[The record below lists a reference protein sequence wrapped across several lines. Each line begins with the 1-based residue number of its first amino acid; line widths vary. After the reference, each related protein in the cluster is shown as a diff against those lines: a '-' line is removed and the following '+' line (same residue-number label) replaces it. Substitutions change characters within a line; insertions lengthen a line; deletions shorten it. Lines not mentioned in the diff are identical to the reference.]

1 MPSQAPTVDVV
12 TSDSE
17 LQISPGSFKV
27 LYVYTIHDGKHDGR
41 LKVGDATYHTDK
53 TLEEIIAESKSDAD
67 LFTSDEIRAA
77 AIARINQQTYT
88 ADVEYELKA
97 AWLAVRPDLENADR
111 YNGFRDYDV
120 HSILTRSGINKS
132 FARTDKR
139 SGEWFEADLS
149 QVEQAVKT
157 LLKGETSLSIVRNV
171 NITLRSEQDAA
182 VDATLKV
189 FKKGSHDAPK
199 EFLWNAIMRF
209 GKTLTSYALIKKMD
223 PEVQKALIITHR
235 PVVSAGWYEDF
246 QKSFSEDSGWSFGS
260 KIYGEKWDTVK
271 TKEKFVYFASI
282 QDLRGSFGESPI
294 GEDGMLTEAAYKKNE
309 ELFGTK
315 FDLCLT
321 DESHEGTKTELA
333 EMMRSSIKAKYWLHL
348 SGTPFNIIEDFDA
361 DNIFTWS
368 YIDEQ
373 RASERWVYNRRLW
386 DTAHPDAPK
395 YYPGDVNPYGS
406 LPRLEIRAY
415 SVANVFKNHP
425 AVQAGGTKFNFGKFF
440 EVDRST
446 RIAGNVYKDGFSP
459 FVEPA
464 AVDQLLNMMTE
475 SDEHGVVDPA
485 TGIAAVDHKNFPFS
499 RDSSKR
505 DFAHTFWVL
514 PTIEAAIALHERLS
528 VHPGFADFFVVNATG
543 DNDGGDALAAVKKAI
558 KENER
563 TITLSVGKLT
573 TGTTIPEWTGVFM
586 LSNMSSPMLY
596 MQTIFRVKSSGFLP
610 DGRMKEV
617 GYVFDFAPDRSLNM
631 VVVAARATLS
641 TVKED
646 GTKLDYKEL
655 KEQER
660 EAVEDVLK
668 YLPVISYSGSRFE
681 KADTDTLMKTLQ
693 RIYIAQAVDSGFSH
707 KKLYD
712 FDIHGI
718 TPEDLKILED
728 AKTVIGKSSQDAAI
742 KKMVISKS
750 AMSEKDK
757 KVIEGGKPPRDAPDE
772 DKEQWNEVSK
782 KLDLD
787 RKNARKLVQ
796 ILTGVSVRLPMLVFA
811 TAPEIDVTVDNIT
824 EIIDDKSWA
833 EFMPKGFEKSG
844 NGVSWENLKKFYN
857 RDVFEGACNEIQARV
872 QKMDSMEVLERVAA
886 VANLFSS
893 FKNPDKE
900 TILTQWSV
908 VNRQYADTLGGL
920 RFVDNSGLW
929 YCKDTRGVSEVCSYS
944 DYLDSKDTVNP
955 LILDPQW
962 TEVDEDL
969 QKFWESAE
977 TTVLD
982 VNSKTALYP
991 LLAAVSLFYTQK
1003 KWIKDK
1009 LESDGLP
1016 FNRKINDEAVWKHIV
1031 ENQIFVNCRV
1041 SYSKSIA
1048 QRVLAGYGT
1057 SEITASVIDV
1067 LDIRRKLID
1076 SKVKKDDQAAIW
1088 KWLFNPKNLHTATER
1103 ANEVLTSENL
1113 TEIVAK
1119 AQAAESDGFV
1129 ATVSN
1134 PPYQLDSDDTLFTTA
1149 VYHHFMN
1156 VSKNFSRFISMVY
1169 PSRWTQ
1175 SGIGEGIKEFKTEE
1189 LASKHYIKFFDI
1201 SASDGLFSNVQ
1212 IAGGTNHFLWDRD
1225 KTKEGI
1231 EYHYDEFSDVRN
1243 TLSDSDIHI
1252 RDPRLTKVVKEKIG
1266 AKSALYDQVAPWGY
1280 YGTHRGDEIKSMS
1293 DDFLKDSENSPSVNC
1308 FYITPGKGVTSAKL
1322 PSNYTDKPFN
1332 DFKVVV
1338 SKTAHSISGLAYP
1351 RADRIFIAKP
1361 GDICTISFMKVGSF
1375 KNLDEAENCLRYL
1388 KTDFANLLLGII
1400 TPAQNMYRKSYIVLP
1415 NVDFSTGEILDKPGT
1430 FLDFSHPKTL
1440 DDQLAAI
1447 YNLTQ
1452 AERNLMKK
1460 DLKPWK
1466 DKTSVTADM

>member
-1 MPSQAPTVDVV
+1 MTSQAPMGDAV
-12 TSDSE
+12 TSDSA

-53 TLEEIIAESKSDAD
+53 TLEEIIAESESNEG

-97 AWLAVRPDLENADR
+97 AWLAVKPDLENADR

-132 FARTDKR
+132 FARSDKR
-139 SGEWFEADLS
+139 SGEWFEANLS

-171 NITLRSEQDAA
+171 SITLRAEQDAA

-223 PEVQKALIITHR
+223 PEVKKALIITHR

-260 KIYGEKWDTVK
+260 KTYGEKWDIVK
-271 TKEKFVYFASI
+271 TKDKFVYFASI

-386 DTAHPDAPK
+386 DLAHPDAPK

-446 RIAGNVYKDGFSP
+446 RVAGNVYKDGFSP

-475 SDEHGVVDPA
+475 SDEHGVIDPA
-485 TGIAAVDHKNFPFS
+485 TGIAKIDHKNFPFS

-528 VHPGFADFFVVNATG
+528 VHPGFSDFFVVNATG

-558 KENER
+558 KDNER

-631 VVVAARATLS
+631 VVEAARATLS
-641 TVKED
+641 TIKED

-660 EAVEDVLK
+660 EAVEDILK

-718 TPEDLKILED
+718 TPDDLKILED
-728 AKTVIGKSSQDAAI
+728 AKTVIGKSSQDSAI

-757 KVIEGGKPPRDAPDE
+757 KAIEGGKPPRDAPDE

-833 EFMPKGFEKSG
+833 EFMPKGFAKTG
-844 NGVSWENLKKFYN
+844 DGVSWENLKKFYN
-857 RDVFEGACNEIQARV
+857 RDVFEGACNEVQDRV
-872 QKMDSMEVLERVAA
+872 KKMDSMEVLERVAA
-886 VANLFSS
+886 VANLFST
-893 FKNPDKE
+893 FRNVDKE
-900 TILTQWSV
+900 TILTPWSV
-908 VNRQYADTLGGL
+908 VSRQYADTLGGL
-920 RFVDNSGLW
+920 RFVDNAGFW
-929 YCKDTRGVSEVCSYS
+929 YCKDTHGMSEVVSYS

-955 LILDPQW
+955 LTLNPRWI
-962 TEVDEDL
+962 EVDEDL
-969 QKFWESAE
+969 QKFWENAE

-982 VNSKTALYP
+982 INSKTALYP
-991 LLAAVSLFYTQK
+991 LSAAASLFYTQK
-1003 KWIKDK
+1003 KWIKEK

-1016 FNRKINDEAVWKHIV
+1016 FNRKINDEAVWKHII

-1041 SYSKSIA
+1041 PYSKSIA

-1057 SEITASVIDV
+1057 AEVTASVIDV

-1076 SKVKKDDQAAIW
+1076 EKVKKEDQKAIW

-1119 AQAAESDGFV
+1119 AQAAESEGF
-1129 ATVSN
+1129 TFLISN
-1134 PPYQLDSDDTLFTTA
+1134 PPYQESVEGDNNRGNSI
-1149 VYHHFMN
+1149 YHHFMN
-1156 VSKNFSRFISMVY
+1156 VAKSVSKNVSMIY
-1169 PSRWTQ
+1169 PSRWMIRAQ
-1175 SGIGEGIKEFKTEE
+1175 GEGIDAFRDEE
-1189 LASKHYIKFFDI
+1189 LTSSNYSKFFDFSSSEDIFQNVGI
-1201 SASDGLFSNVQ
+1201 SGGLNY
-1212 IAGGTNHFLWDRD
+1212 FLWRD
-1225 KTKEGI
+1225 TPSESLEYFYNGEKSLRKNICNDAKIMLRDPASVRIFSRVKTAK
-1231 EYHYDEFSDVRN
+1231 S
-1243 TLSDSDIHI
+1243 I
-1252 RDPRLTKVVKEKIG
+1252 RDIASPAGPFGRVIGNDEKIQMLSSNSEDVVDVWYIS
-1266 AKSALYDQVAPWGY
+1266 KSGRTKSKVDRNHVL
-1280 YGTHRGDEIKSMS
+1280 GDV
-1293 DDFLKDSENSPSVNC
+1293 DF
-1308 FYITPGKGVTSAKL
+1308 Y
-1322 PSNYTDKPFN
+1322 
-1332 DFKVVV
+1332 KVLI
-1338 SKTAHSISGLAYP
+1338 SKTAHSIGRLAYP
-1351 RADRIFIAKP
+1351 RQDRIFI
-1361 GDICTISFMKVGSF
+1361 GDRGEACSFSF
-1375 KNLDEAENCLRYL
+1375 IRIGNFQSPEEARNCLLYL
-1388 KTDFANLLLGII
+1388 KTDFSNFLFGII
-1400 TPAQNMYRKSYIVLP
+1400 TPTQDALRSSYALIP
-1415 NVDFSTGEILDKPGT
+1415 NVNFATGEILDKPGT
-1430 FLDFSHPKTL
+1430 FLDFNKPETL
-1440 DDQLAAI
+1440 DDQLAEI
-1447 YNLTQ
+1447 YGLSEE
-1452 AERNLMKK
+1452 ERELMTK

>member
-1 MPSQAPTVDVV
+1 MTSQAPMGDAV
-12 TSDSE
+12 TSDSA

-27 LYVYTIHDGKHDGR
+27 LYTYTIHDGKHDGR

-53 TLEEIIAESKSDAD
+53 TLDEIIAESESDGQ

-77 AIARINQQTYT
+77 AIARIDQQTYT

-97 AWLAVRPDLENADR
+97 AYLAVKPDLENPGR

-120 HSILTRSGINKS
+120 HSILIRSGIRKS
-132 FARTDKR
+132 FARIDKR
-139 SGEWFEADLS
+139 SGEWFETDLP

-157 LLKGETSLSIVRNV
+157 LMKGESSLSTNSSVK
-171 NITLRSEQDAA
+171 ITLRTEQEAA

-189 FKKGSHDAPK
+189 FKRGTIEAPK

-223 PEVQKALIITHR
+223 PEVKKALIITHR

-260 KIYGEKWDTVK
+260 KVYGEKWDTVK
-271 TKEKFVYFASI
+271 EKEKFVYFASI

-294 GEDGMLTEAAYKKNE
+294 GEDGQLTEAAYKKNE
-309 ELFGTK
+309 DLFGTS

-333 EMMRSSIKAKYWLHL
+333 EMMKSSIKAKYWLHL
-348 SGTPFNIIEDFDA
+348 SGTPFNIIENFDA
-361 DNIFTWS
+361 ENIFTWS

-373 RASERWVYNRRLW
+373 RASEKWVYNRSLW
-386 DTAHPDAPK
+386 GTDHPNSPK
-395 YYPGDVNPYGS
+395 YYPGDVNPYGT
-406 LPRLEIRAY
+406 LPRLEIRAF
-415 SVANVFKNHP
+415 SVTDVFKNHP
-425 AVQAGGTKFNFGKFF
+425 AVSAEGTKFNFGKFF
-440 EVDRST
+440 EVDRSA
-446 RIAGNVYKDGFSP
+446 RVAGNVYKDGFHP
-459 FVEPA
+459 FANPA

-475 SDEHGVVDPA
+475 SDEHGVIDPK
-485 TGIAAVDHKNFPFS
+485 TGIAKIDHKNFPFS

-528 VHPGFADFFVVNATG
+528 VHPGFSDFYVVNATG
-543 DNDGGDALAAVKKAI
+543 DNDGGDALAAVKDAI
-558 KENER
+558 KKNER

-596 MQTIFRVKSSGFLP
+596 MQTIFRVKSSGFMS

-631 VVVAARATLS
+631 VVEAARATLS

-681 KADTDTLMKTLQ
+681 KADINTLMKTLQ
-693 RIYIAQAVDSGFSH
+693 RVYIAQAVDSGFAH
-707 KKLYD
+707 RKLYD

-718 TPEDLKILED
+718 TAADLAILED

-742 KKMVISKS
+742 KKLVISKS
-750 AMSEKDK
+750 EMTEKEK
-757 KVIEGGKPPRDAPDE
+757 KVIEGGKPPKEAPAE
-772 DKEQWNEVSK
+772 DKEEWNEASK
-782 KLDLD
+782 KLNLD
-787 RKNARKLVQ
+787 RKNARKL
-796 ILTGVSVRLPMLVFA
+796 IDLLKGVSVRLPMLVFA
-811 TAPEIDVTVDNIT
+811 TAPEVDVTVDNIT

-833 EFMPKGFEKSG
+833 EFMPKGFTKDGE
-844 NGVSWENLKKFYN
+844 GVSWKNLKKFYN
-857 RDVFEGACNEIQARV
+857 QDVFEGACNEIQDRV
-872 QKMDSMEVLERVAA
+872 KKMDSMEVLERVAA
-886 VANLFSS
+886 VANLFST
-893 FKNPDKE
+893 FRNVDKE
-900 TILTQWSV
+900 TILTPWSV
-908 VNRQYADTLGGL
+908 VSRQYSDTLGGL
-920 RFVDNSGLW
+920 RFVDNAGLW
-929 YCKDTRGVSEVCSYS
+929 YCKDTQEVSVVCSYS

-955 LILDPQW
+955 LTLDPQW
-962 TEVDEDL
+962 IDVDEDL

-982 VNSKTALYP
+982 INSKTALYP
-991 LLAAVSLFYTQK
+991 LSASASLFYTQK
-1003 KWIKDK
+1003 KWIKEK

-1041 SYSKSIA
+1041 PYSKSIA

-1057 SEITASVIDV
+1057 TQVTASVIDV
-1067 LDIRRKLID
+1067 LDIRRKLTD
-1076 SKVKKDDQAAIW
+1076 SKIKKEDQVSIW

-1113 TEIVAK
+1113 EAIVAK
-1119 AQAAESDGFV
+1119 AKADESEGFLSI
-1129 ATVSN
+1129 TSN

-1156 VSKNFSRFISMVY
+1156 VSKNIARYISMVY

-1189 LASKHYIKFFDI
+1189 LSSKHYVKFFDV
-1201 SASDGLFSNVQ
+1201 SASDGLFTNVQ
-1212 IAGGTNHFLWDRD
+1212 IAGGTNHFLWDRE
-1225 KTKEGI
+1225 KTDGTI
-1231 EYHYDEFSDVRN
+1231 EYHYDEFSDIRE
-1243 TLSDSDIHI
+1243 TLSDSNIHI
-1252 RDPRLTKVVKEKIG
+1252 RDPRLTKLVKEKIA
-1266 AKSALYDQVAPWGY
+1266 AKSALYDVVAPRGY
-1280 YGTHRGDEIKSMS
+1280 YGTHRGDEIKAMS
-1293 DDFLKDSENSPSVNC
+1293 EDFLKDSHDSHSLNC
-1308 FYITPGKGVTSAKL
+1308 FYITPGQGVTTAKL
-1322 PSNYTDKPFN
+1322 PADYTDKPYN

-1338 SKTAHSISGLAYP
+1338 SKTAHSISGFAYP
-1351 RADRIFIAKP
+1351 RADRIFIARP

-1375 KNLDEAENCLRYL
+1375 QNLSEAENCLRYL
-1388 KTDFANLLLGII
+1388 KTDFANLLLGVI
-1400 TPAQNMYRKSYIVLP
+1400 TPAQNMYRKSYVVLP
-1415 NVDFSTGEILDKPGT
+1415 NVNFATGEILDKPGH
-1430 FLDFSHPKTL
+1430 FLDFSNPETL
-1440 DDQLAAI
+1440 DEQLAII
-1447 YNLTQ
+1447 YDLTRE
-1452 AERNLMKK
+1452 ERNLMKK

-1466 DKTSVTADM
+1466 DKISVTADM